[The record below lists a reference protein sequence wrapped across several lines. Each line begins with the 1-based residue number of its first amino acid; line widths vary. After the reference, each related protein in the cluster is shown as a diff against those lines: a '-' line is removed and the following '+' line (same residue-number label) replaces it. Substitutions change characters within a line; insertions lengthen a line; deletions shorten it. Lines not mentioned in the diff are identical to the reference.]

1 MIRLSRPYIP
11 EKSIEDLMQS
21 LRSGN
26 LVQGE
31 QVAALEKAL
40 SAYLDVEEVII
51 VSSGTAALFL
61 SLIANNIG
69 AGDEVIIP
77 AYSFPGIANV
87 IELTGARPVFC
98 DISLSD
104 CCIDTKLIEKK
115 INRRT
120 AAIMPVHAF
129 GHPADMNQINIIALK
144 HGLVVIEDAACALGT
159 EYIGRKVGVFGDTGC
174 FSFHPRKILTT
185 GEGGAIVTHNLN
197 LAAKLRRLRN
207 HGIKMKNGFTD
218 FVAPGYNFRMTDF
231 QAAMGIE
238 QLVQF
243 EDTLDTYRKQ
253 AARYAGLLKNSAVEF
268 CFPSKEGS
276 LSTFQTFQ
284 VFLPGKIT
292 AAKVKATLTERNVET
307 NIGAHAIPFQSYYK
321 EKYLTES
328 GEYPAAYRAWRYG
341 LALPMGRHLTKD
353 DQEIVVNELL
363 SAIKEYGF

>member
-11 EKSIEDLMQS
+11 EKSIEDVMQS

-26 LVQGE
+26 IVQGE
-31 QVAALEKAL
+31 QVASLENAL
-40 SAYLDVEEVII
+40 SRYLNIEEVIL

-61 SLIANNIG
+61 SLIVNNIG
-69 AGDEVIIP
+69 AGDEVIVP

-87 IELTGARPVFC
+87 IELAGARPVFC
-98 DISLSD
+98 DVSLSD
-104 CCIDTKLIEKK
+104 CCIDVKLLEQK

-129 GHPADMNQINIIALK
+129 GHPAEMNQINIIALK

-159 EYIGRKVGVFGDTGC
+159 EYIKRKVGVFGDIGC

-185 GEGGAIVTHNLN
+185 GEGGAVVTNNLN

-207 HGIKMKNGFTD
+207 HGIKIKDGFTD
-218 FVAPGYNFRMTDF
+218 FVSPGYNFRMTDF

-238 QLVQF
+238 QLVQY
-243 EDTLDTYRKQ
+243 EDTLKIYRAQ
-253 AARYAGLLKNSAVEF
+253 AELYASLLHNSAVEY

-276 LSTFQTFQ
+276 LSTFQSFQ
-284 VFLPGKIT
+284 IFLPGKIA
-292 AAKVKATLTERNVET
+292 AAKIKAKLHERNIET

-321 EKYLTES
+321 EKYLPES
-328 GEYPAAYRAWRYG
+328 GEYPAALRAWRNG
-341 LALPMGRHLTKD
+341 LALPMGRHLLEK
-353 DQEIVVNELL
+353 DQEKVVNELL
-363 SAIKEYGF
+363 SAINEYGF